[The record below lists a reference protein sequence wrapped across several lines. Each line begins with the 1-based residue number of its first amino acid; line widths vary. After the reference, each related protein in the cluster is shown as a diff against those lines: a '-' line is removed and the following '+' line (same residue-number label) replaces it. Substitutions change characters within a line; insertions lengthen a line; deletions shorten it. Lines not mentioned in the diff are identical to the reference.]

1 MTSPTTPRTI
11 LGTDYILEA
20 LAAEGLGHLFMVPGG
35 LVDPFLPALARQKKL
50 TPVIAAHEGG
60 AVYMADGYARAS
72 GRFGAALGIGGPGC
86 CNMATAVA
94 AAKTD
99 GSPVLVMTGEVP
111 LDLEDRGAFQ
121 DASQATLDDTAVMA
135 PLTRLSKTVAT
146 AKNLNH
152 WFRHA
157 LTTMWA
163 QPRGPVHLS
172 LTHDALVGESAADY
186 VAVSGFFAHAWR
198 LSMEAAETAL
208 RLLADQAG
216 AKSRIAILAGAGV
229 EHDAAAARLKEI
241 AERWS
246 IPVAT
251 TLRAKGVFPEDHA
264 LSLDVFGYA
273 GSRHA
278 TAAIL
283 DGELDCLLVLGSG
296 FNERDTMHW
305 TVRERSKAFMIH
317 VNTDMEELTA
327 HGDLGH
333 VVPGSAQPSSTICMR
348 APPSSPPRSQRERR
362 AGANGA
368 RRSRPSRGFTTS
380 RTRAERPRPSIRPR
394 RSPRCAR
401 RSPATA
407 SSSSIPART
416 APSPGTTGAPTR
428 REPTSPPPIW
438 DPWAGR
444 SRRPSA
450 CNARGRIAASP
461 SSPATAACRCTA
473 SRCRPRRATDCRS
486 STWSSTIPRSA
497 MSGCARGNTARCR
510 RSSPAFPITTGR
522 DLRALSGRRASPCA
536 SPRSSRA
543 RSKRRWPPPPPR
555 SSTSRPTRILGPR
568 STISAPARAPGP
580 ITNRR
585 RSMTEL
591 DMNPATLLAD
601 ARALYEKMA
610 ARRKAHGEGFG
621 GPYLAL
627 LNHPEL
633 ARRIEELG
641 FFLKFEGALP
651 RTVYPF
657 IVLTAARAS
666 GADSEGPVPTAHA
679 RAAGL
684 PADVID
690 CIGSSRIAALPQ
702 PYALVHAIL
711 EKTMAWQI
719 VPDDLQ
725 AQAVTQ
731 WGKRGL
737 V

>member
-11 LGTDYILEA
+11 LGTDYVLDA
-20 LAAEGLGHLFMVPGG
+20 LVAEGLGHLFMVPGG
-35 LVDPFLPALARQKKL
+35 LVDPFLPALARQRKL

-111 LDLEDRGAFQ
+111 VDLEDRGAFQ

-186 VAVSGFFAHAWR
+186 VAVAGFFAHAWR
-198 LSMEAAETAL
+198 LSTEAAETAL
-208 RLLADQAG
+208 QLLADKAG

-264 LSLDVFGYA
+264 LSLGVFGYA

-283 DGELDCLLVLGSG
+283 DGELDS
-296 FNERDTMHW
+296 MHW

-333 VVPGSAQPSSTICMR
+333 VVPGSAHAFLDHMHARAAVIAPALAAGESRRREWLATIKAKPRLYDVENSSR
-348 APPSSPPRSQRERR
+348 AT
-362 AGANGA
+362 A
-368 RRSRPSRGFTTS
+368 
-380 RTRAERPRPSIRPR
+380 PSIRPR

-428 REPTSPPPIW
+428 RAPTSPPPIS

-450 CNARGRIAASP
+450 CNARGRIAGSR

-473 SRCRPRRATDCRS
+473 SRCRRRRATNCRS

-510 RSSPAFPITTGR
+510 RSSPAFPITIGR
-522 DLRALSGRRASPCA
+522 DLRARSGRKASPCA

-555 SSTSRPTRILGPR
+555 SSTSRPTRIL
-568 STISAPARAPGP
+568 
-580 ITNRR
+580 
-585 RSMTEL
+585 
-591 DMNPATLLAD
+591 
-601 ARALYEKMA
+601 
-610 ARRKAHGEGFG
+610 
-621 GPYLAL
+621 
-627 LNHPEL
+627 
-633 ARRIEELG
+633 
-641 FFLKFEGALP
+641 
-651 RTVYPF
+651 
-657 IVLTAARAS
+657 
-666 GADSEGPVPTAHA
+666 
-679 RAAGL
+679 
-684 PADVID
+684 
-690 CIGSSRIAALPQ
+690 
-702 PYALVHAIL
+702 
-711 EKTMAWQI
+711 
-719 VPDDLQ
+719 
-725 AQAVTQ
+725 
-731 WGKRGL
+731 
-737 V
+737 